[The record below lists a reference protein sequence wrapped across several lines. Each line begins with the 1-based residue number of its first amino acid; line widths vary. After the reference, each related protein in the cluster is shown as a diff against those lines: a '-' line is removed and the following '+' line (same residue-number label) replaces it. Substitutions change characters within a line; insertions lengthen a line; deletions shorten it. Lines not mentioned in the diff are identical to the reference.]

1 MAIARRMGYGMKIIV
16 GDRRMENAM
25 LVASTM
31 NQAGFDAMPV
41 EMDLATRSSI
51 LALIEKAQT
60 VGDIKYLVNAAGVS
74 PSQASIETILK
85 VDLYGTAVL
94 LEEVGK
100 VIKPEGAGITISSQS
115 GHRLPLE
122 KKPIACWLAHR
133 LKNCWIWMSCNRRIS
148 ATRSMPI
155 NWPSGATQ
163 NALWRR
169 PSNGTN
175 EAHAST
181 PSRPASSS
189 HRLPSTNST
198 GHEAIFKKHVCQMS
212 SRPPRHSRRSGEC
225 RRAVDEQS
233 WSFYHRS

>member
-1 MAIARRMGYGMKIIV
+1 MILTGAGQIGMAIARRMGYGMKIIV

-25 LVASTM
+25 LVANTM

-115 GHRLPLE
+115 GHRLPALGE
-122 KKPIACWLAHR
+122 KTNRLLACTPTEKLLDLDVLQPQNIRDTLHAYQLSKR
-133 LKNCWIWMSCNRRIS
+133 CN
-148 ATRSMPI
+148 
-155 NWPSGATQ
+155 

-169 PSNGTN
+169 PSNGAN

-198 GHEAIFKKHVCQMS
+198 GHEAIFTKTCLPNVQQAAPAQPTKWRIS
-212 SRPPRHSRRSGEC
+212 
-225 RRAVDEQS
+225 QS
-233 WSFYHRS
+233 C

>member
-1 MAIARRMGYGMKIIV
+1 MILTGAGQIGMAIARRMGYGMKIIV

-74 PSQASIETILK
+74 PSQASIKTILK

-100 VIKPEGAGITISSQS
+100 VIKPEGAGITIPSQS

-169 PSNGTN
+169 PSNGVN

-189 HRLPSTNST
+189 HRLLSTNST
-198 GHEAIFKKHVCQMS
+198 AHEAIFTKTCLPNVQQAAPAQPTKWRMS
-212 SRPPRHSRRSGEC
+212 
-225 RRAVDEQS
+225 QS
-233 WSFYHRS
+233 C